1 MERVVLVDAKD
12 NQIGLM
18 DKLDAH
24 KNGGTLHR
32 AISVFLS
39 RRRSGQVEVLV
50 QRRSKEKPLWPLFWS
65 NSVCTHPRDR
75 EGYLECAVRRLHEEL
90 GIDMNPKDLK
100 VLYRLEYQAAYNQLL
115 SEHELDTVMVG
126 EYEGDVTPQASEV
139 AALKWMPWDGL
150 QSDIQRNPSSY
161 TPWFRMIVAN
171 EKTQHFME

>member
-1 MERVVLVDAKD
+1 MEQVVLVDSKD

-39 RRRSGQVEVLV
+39 RRRNGQVEVLV
-50 QRRSKEKPLWPLFWS
+50 QQRSKEKPLWPLFWS
-65 NSVCTHPRDR
+65 NAVCTHPRDR
-75 EGYLECAVRRLHEEL
+75 EGYFECAARRLHEEL
-90 GIDMNPKDLK
+90 GIDMLPEDLK

-115 SEHELDTVMVG
+115 NEHEVDTVLVG
-126 EYEGDVTPQASEV
+126 EYAGDVTPQASEV
-139 AALKWMPWDGL
+139 AAVKWMAWNVL
-150 QSDIQRNPSSY
+150 QAEMRNNPSIY

-171 EKTQHFME
+171 EKTQHLME

>member
-50 QRRSKEKPLWPLFWS
+50 QRRSKEKPPWPLFWS
-65 NSVCTHPRDR
+65 TSACPHT
-75 EGYLECAVRRLHEEL
+75 
-90 GIDMNPKDLK
+90 
-100 VLYRLEYQAAYNQLL
+100 
-115 SEHELDTVMVG
+115 
-126 EYEGDVTPQASEV
+126 
-139 AALKWMPWDGL
+139 
-150 QSDIQRNPSSY
+150 
-161 TPWFRMIVAN
+161 
-171 EKTQHFME
+171 